1 MGTYTTNKN
10 LFMPTVGET
19 GWGTL
24 VNNNFST
31 IDTFLKPITVSGST
45 YTFTGN
51 HVGNQSGGSISAT
64 SITNSGTLTNTG
76 KITAN
81 GGIGTTSL
89 TTSSTITSTGK
100 VTANGGIGTTTLTT
114 SSTITSTGKVTVNN
128 VLQCQKIYVNGRILT
143 TKMSN
148 YSPVYAATETQSV
161 SISATPNQT
170 LTSST
175 ITVSGAKIKSLTYP
189 VRVGC
194 ATYIPAAANITSGS
208 VGSVSR
214 TVTLK
219 AVGGGSGSMD
229 ELEGDLYVNG
239 SKVLSILT
247 RGSSTQSNTHTV
259 KNGDT
264 IYVVARTDSSGRGTV
279 SATVSAVNTHY
290 LDGI

>member
-51 HVGNQSGGSISAT
+51 HVGNQSGGSVSAT
-64 SITNSGTLTNTG
+64 SITNSGTITSTG

-81 GGIGTTSL
+81 GGIGTTS
-89 TTSSTITSTGK
+89 
-100 VTANGGIGTTTLTT
+100 LTT

-219 AVGGGSGSMD
+219 AVGGGSGSTD